1 MSAAL
6 ALIGCAGRATGTDT
20 PQSQAASS
28 QETAPGS
35 EKMSLDAA
43 VDEFGKVT
51 LLDDETGKVKMV
63 CKRVKQTGT
72 RFGRKICGSPREW
85 AQKKQDGR
93 DGLQSWPQDG
103 CEMPRWP
110 SLRLVRARICNVRW
124 PADCSQIPS
133 IGEFAGAARL
143 VEGCH
148 GYFWMELQTQG
159 PRA

>member
-1 MSAAL
+1 MKRIIFAAVL
-6 ALIGCAGRATGTDT
+6 ALIGCAGCATGTDT

-72 RFGRKICGSPREW
+72 RFGRKI
-85 AQKKQDGR
+85 
-93 DGLQSWPQDG
+93 
-103 CEMPRWP
+103 
-110 SLRLVRARICNVRW
+110 
-124 PADCSQIPS
+124 
-133 IGEFAGAARL
+133 
-143 VEGCH
+143 
-148 GYFWMELQTQG
+148 
-159 PRA
+159 